1 MVQRAIA
8 VFLAVGLHSGD
19 ATVPAV
25 AYEVRSWNS
34 PPPDGDC
41 SGPPD
46 YVWRYPLDICREDEY
61 AGSLVYCFDRQIND
75 THLGMKRPAQG
86 GPHPPYYEQCCEGHA
101 NCQPEYFELMGICY
115 CDSDY
120 GQYSCSGYFW
130 VYSKDLAV

>member
-75 THLGMKRPAQG
+75 THLGMKRPATG
-86 GPHPPYYEQCCEGHA
+86 VHPPYFEQCCDGRA
-101 NCQPEYFELMGICY
+101 NCEPEYFKLMGS
-115 CDSDY
+115 CD
-120 GQYSCSGYFW
+120 YSVEPHSGGSSFGYFW